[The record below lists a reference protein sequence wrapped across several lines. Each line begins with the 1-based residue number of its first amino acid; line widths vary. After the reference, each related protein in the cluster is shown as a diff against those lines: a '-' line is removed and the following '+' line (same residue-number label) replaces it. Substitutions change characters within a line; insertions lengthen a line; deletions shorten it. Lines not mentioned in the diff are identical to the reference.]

1 MSVLPVIMCM
11 RSAIDNFLLL
21 FEIWYIIFKSKLSLV
36 KLVVNNCSS
45 FSKVSPILMRYNQI
59 DNLAQF
65 LQLTDMGDSIWLTGV
80 LL

>member
-1 MSVLPVIMCM
+1 MFVFPVILCM
-11 RSAIDNFLLL
+11 RSAINNFVLL

-45 FSKVSPILMRYNQI
+45 FSKVRPILMRSNQF
-59 DNLAQF
+59 DNFVQL